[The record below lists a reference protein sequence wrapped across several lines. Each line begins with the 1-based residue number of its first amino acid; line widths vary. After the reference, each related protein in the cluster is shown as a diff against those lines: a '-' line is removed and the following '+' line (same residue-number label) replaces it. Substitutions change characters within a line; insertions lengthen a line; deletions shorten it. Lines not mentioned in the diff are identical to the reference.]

1 MLVAQKKQQENIAEY
16 VLYLFQIEDIVRS
29 LNFDIEQI
37 MEAVVKPNLPDSS
50 FEGQYRSWYAD
61 IIKEMKRSGLE
72 KKGHL
77 DRVMEVMKEL
87 LFLHNTLFAIQ
98 GESKYKQ
105 LCANSSSFTAEF
117 REKASMKNQHD
128 VEILIHAMHMSKV
141 ACSVGI
147 VEAIWRSSRIY
158 QPCTSTIL
166 GTSTNHQSRKFLVAR
181 SRIC

>member
-29 LNFDIEQI
+29 LNFDIERI
-37 MEAVVKPNLPDSS
+37 MDAVVKPNLPDSS
-50 FEGQYRSWYAD
+50 FEAQYREWYTD

-105 LCANSSSFTAEF
+105 LCSNSSSFVAEF

-128 VEILIHAMHMSKV
+128 VEVLIHAMHMKLQFRLRKKE
-141 ACSVGI
+141 I
-147 VEAIWRSSRIY
+147 TQETDEALDAMRI
-158 QPCTSTIL
+158 QL
-166 GTSTNHQSRKFLVAR
+166 AFLVR
-181 SRIC
+181 EYHKMKSGDYSSMQG

>member
-105 LCANSSSFTAEF
+105 LCANSSSFVAEF

-128 VEILIHAMHMSKV
+128 VEILIHAMHMKLQFRLRKKE
-141 ACSVGI
+141 I
-147 VEAIWRSSRIY
+147 TQETEEALDAMRI
-158 QPCTSTIL
+158 QL
-166 GTSTNHQSRKFLVAR
+166 AFLVR
-181 SRIC
+181 EYHKMKSGDYSSMQS

>member
-29 LNFDIEQI
+29 LNFDIERI
-37 MEAVVKPNLPDSS
+37 MDAVVKPNLPDSS
-50 FEGQYRSWYAD
+50 FEAQYREWYTD

-105 LCANSSSFTAEF
+105 LCSNSSSFVAEF

-128 VEILIHAMHMSKV
+128 VEILIHAMHMKLQFRLRKKE
-141 ACSVGI
+141 I
-147 VEAIWRSSRIY
+147 TQETDEALDAMRI
-158 QPCTSTIL
+158 QL
-166 GTSTNHQSRKFLVAR
+166 AFLVR
-181 SRIC
+181 EYHKMKSGDYSSMQG

>member
-1 MLVAQKKQQENIAEY
+1 MLVSQKKQEENIAEY

-37 MEAVVKPNLPDSS
+37 MESVVKPNLPDTS
-50 FEGQYRSWYAD
+50 FEAQYRSWYED
-61 IIKEMKRSGLE
+61 IIREMKRSSLE

-105 LCANSSSFTAEF
+105 LCTNSSSFIGEF

-128 VEILIHAMHMSKV
+128 VEILIHAMHMKLQFRLRKKE
-141 ACSVGI
+141 I
-147 VEAIWRSSRIY
+147 TQETEEALDAMRI
-158 QPCTSTIL
+158 QL
-166 GTSTNHQSRKFLVAR
+166 AFLVR
-181 SRIC
+181 EYHKMKSGDYSSMQN

>member
-29 LNFDIEQI
+29 LNFDIERI

-50 FEGQYRSWYAD
+50 FEGQYRSWYAE

-87 LFLHNTLFAIQ
+87 LFLHNTLFAIK

-117 REKASMKNQHD
+117 REKASMNNEHD
-128 VEILIHAMHMSKV
+128 VEILIHAMHMKLQFRLRKKE
-141 ACSVGI
+141 I
-147 VEAIWRSSRIY
+147 TQETEEALDAMRI
-158 QPCTSTIL
+158 QL
-166 GTSTNHQSRKFLVAR
+166 AFLVR
-181 SRIC
+181 EYHKMKSGDYSSMQN

>member
-1 MLVAQKKQQENIAEY
+1 MLVAQKKQEENIAEY

-29 LNFDIEQI
+29 LNFDIEKI
-37 MEAVVKPNLPDSS
+37 MESVVKPNLPDTS
-50 FEGQYRSWYAD
+50 FEAQYRSWYEE
-61 IIKEMKRSGLE
+61 IIREMKRSSLE

-105 LCANSSSFTAEF
+105 LCTNSISFIGEF

-128 VEILIHAMHMSKV
+128 VEILIHAMHMKLQFRLRKKE
-141 ACSVGI
+141 I
-147 VEAIWRSSRIY
+147 TQETEEALDTMRI
-158 QPCTSTIL
+158 QL
-166 GTSTNHQSRKFLVAR
+166 AFLVR
-181 SRIC
+181 EYHKMKSGDYSSMQN

>member
-1 MLVAQKKQQENIAEY
+1 MLVAQKKQEENIAEY

-29 LNFDIEQI
+29 LNFDIEKI
-37 MEAVVKPNLPDSS
+37 MESVVKPNLPDTS
-50 FEGQYRSWYAD
+50 FEAQYRSWYEE
-61 IIKEMKRSGLE
+61 IIREMKRSSLE

-105 LCANSSSFTAEF
+105 LCTNSSSFIGEF

-128 VEILIHAMHMSKV
+128 VEILIHAMHMKLQFRLRKKE
-141 ACSVGI
+141 I
-147 VEAIWRSSRIY
+147 TQETEEALDTMRI
-158 QPCTSTIL
+158 QL
-166 GTSTNHQSRKFLVAR
+166 AFLVR
-181 SRIC
+181 EYHKMKSGDYSSMQN

>member
-29 LNFDIEQI
+29 FNFDIEKI
-37 MEAVVKPNLPDSS
+37 MDAVVKPNLPDSS
-50 FEGQYRSWYAD
+50 FEAQYREWYAD

-105 LCANSSSFTAEF
+105 LCSNSSSFVAEF

-128 VEILIHAMHMSKV
+128 VEILIHAMHMKLQFRLRKKE
-141 ACSVGI
+141 I
-147 VEAIWRSSRIY
+147 TQETDEALDAMRI
-158 QPCTSTIL
+158 QL
-166 GTSTNHQSRKFLVAR
+166 AFLVR
-181 SRIC
+181 EYHKMKSGDYSSMQG